1 MTKILQITNNK
12 ETYDIECVEQI
23 HTLVSGEILRKFK
36 DHEDVNAEDVVLD
49 VLLMISGI
57 ETDDR
62 KNWKFLSDVLVSE
75 QTT

>member
-23 HTLVSGEILRKFK
+23 HTLVSSEILRKFK
-36 DHEDVNAEDVVLD
+36 DHEDVRAEDVVLD

-62 KNWKFLSDVLVSE
+62 KNWKLLNNV
-75 QTT
+75 

>member
-1 MTKILQITNNK
+1 VDKILQITNKK

-36 DHEDVNAEDVVLD
+36 DHEDVTAKDVVLD

-57 ETDDR
+57 EIGDR
-62 KNWKFLSDVLVSE
+62 KNWKLLDNV
-75 QTT
+75 